1 MGVEYT
7 LIFNEEFVLDILI
20 YGIYTKCYLMGEKE
34 NALENSYLKLCT
46 EKNQKEY
53 ALGNLR
59 FGICTKEF
67 ILWIIHFFTFLHH
80 LIQK

>member
-1 MGVEYT
+1 MGVEYA

-46 EKNQKEY
+46 EKTGK
-53 ALGNLR
+53 NL
-59 FGICTKEF
+59 
-67 ILWIIHFFTFLHH
+67 H
-80 LIQK
+80 